1 MRQDALDSIA
11 ATEKVLR
18 KMRQQL
24 ENMSITEID
33 KEATKKNL
41 VGNEL
46 KRVQTAT
53 RNAAKAA
60 LGGDEMQ
67 AYRGV
72 RMTKYKQ
79 IQGGNI
85 NILYKRGTVKLDARK
100 YDGAGLTRHRF
111 RSERS
116 KLLASYWGESRSFVL
131 RIQQHGTVARTA
143 GTKHSSR
150 GGSGNRGMIMAKDF
164 MGTARSEMQQTADNI
179 VRQLTFIEQ
188 LFMKE

>member
-1 MRQDALDSIA
+1 MDTSDFQIEQDRVIEQMR
-11 ATEKVLR
+11 K
-18 KMRQQL
+18 QL

-33 KEATKKNL
+33 KVATKKNL

-60 LGGDEMQ
+60 LGGDGMQ

-72 RMTKYKQ
+72 RMTRYKE

-85 NILYKRGTVKLDARK
+85 NILHKRGNVKIDTRK
-100 YDGAGLTRHRF
+100 YNGVGLTRHRF

-131 RIQQHGTVARTA
+131 RIQQHGTKARTA
-143 GTKHSSR
+143 GTKHSSA
-150 GGSGNRGMIMAKDF
+150 GGSGNRGIILAKDF
-164 MGTARSEMQQTADNI
+164 MSTARSEMQQAADNI
-179 VRQLTFIEQ
+179 VRQLSFIDQ
-188 LFMKE
+188 LFMK